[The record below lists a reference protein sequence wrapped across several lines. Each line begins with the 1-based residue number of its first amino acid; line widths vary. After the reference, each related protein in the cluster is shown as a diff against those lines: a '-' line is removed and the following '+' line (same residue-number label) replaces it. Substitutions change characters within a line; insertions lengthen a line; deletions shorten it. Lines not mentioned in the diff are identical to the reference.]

1 MVEKEEEK
9 IVLLKRVFGKVTE
22 LLFRENG
29 KVEAVFAS
37 VFSFPKTNRVVAF
50 VVVVAVAVIVG
61 FACLCKRK
69 NFLENP

>member
-1 MVEKEEEK
+1 MVEKEDEK
-9 IVLLKRVFGKVTE
+9 IVLLKRVFGVTE

-29 KVEAVFAS
+29 KVETVFAS
-37 VFSFPKTNRVVAF
+37 AFSFPKTNRVVAF

-69 NFLENP
+69 NLSENP